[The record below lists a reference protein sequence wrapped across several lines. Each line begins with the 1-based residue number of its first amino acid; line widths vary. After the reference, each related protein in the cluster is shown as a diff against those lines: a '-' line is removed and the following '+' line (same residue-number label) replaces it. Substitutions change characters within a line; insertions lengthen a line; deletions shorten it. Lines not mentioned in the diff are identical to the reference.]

1 VLLHPNRISDSMS
14 GNVVSED
21 SAEFSDSARTL
32 KLESLHFRVVPPVY
46 RSTRQDQRLSSNHA
60 GGKGENEY

>member
-1 VLLHPNRISDSMS
+1 MS